1 MQHAQALIL
10 AEDACN
16 ALTSYCERICIAGSI
31 RRQKPE
37 VKDCEIVAI
46 PRMVPTGL
54 FSDAL
59 EVDPDFCATVR
70 RWPKVKGE
78 PTGRYTQRILPG
90 GIKLDL
96 FLVTPES
103 WGWQLCL
110 RTGSTGFNRDV
121 LLRTMHQLGYE
132 SDEGLL
138 RRNGQAI
145 ATPEEVDVFRILK
158 LPWVEPWAREV

>member
-1 MQHAQALIL
+1 MKHAEAFARAEEAL
-10 AEDACN
+10 N
-16 ALTSYCERICIAGSI
+16 ALKPHCERILIAGSI
-31 RRQKPE
+31 RRLKPE
-37 VKDCEIVAI
+37 VKDIEICAI
-46 PRMVPTGL
+46 PRMVPAGL

-110 RTGSTGFNRDV
+110 RTGSTGFNRDM
-121 LLRTMHQLGYE
+121 LRALKRQACE
-132 SDEGLL
+132 SDGGFI
-138 RRNGQAI
+138 RQYGQVI
-145 ATPEEVDVFRILK
+145 PTPEEVDVFRLAK